1 MGLFSS
7 TVETKPMTM
16 TPRKGLTDLYRCHSE
31 MVYRTALRM
40 TGNSADAEDVLQTVF
55 LRVLSPHNRMG
66 PMAIPGAY
74 LRRAATN
81 ASLDILRRRFRHSE
95 TRLDDALPQ
104 AARESPALLKEQLR
118 RAIAALDQR
127 DAELFVLRYVE
138 GLSNGELGEL
148 FGIRA
153 ENVAVRLHRIRQALQ
168 EEMGR

>member
-1 MGLFSS
+1 MGLFSP
-7 TVETKPMTM
+7 TVETKPMAM
-16 TPRKGLTDLYRCHSE
+16 TQSKGLTDLYRRHSE

-55 LRVLSPHNRMG
+55 LRVLSPGNRIG
-66 PMAIPGAY
+66 PMAVPGAY
-74 LRRAATN
+74 LHRAATN
-81 ASLDILRRRFRHSE
+81 ASLDILRRRFRRSE
-95 TRLDDALPQ
+95 MQLHDAWPH

-118 RAIAALDQR
+118 RAIAALDQG
-127 DAELFVLRYVE
+127 DAEMFVLRYVE